1 MSGVASWASTHSM
14 PPDVRPTAVWRRPL
28 KIERRWDRF
37 RCRTWFRDKEF
48 TSDWSS
54 GNFTLWRRVFS
65 PLRSKPLRIIEIGSW
80 EGRSAIFFAN
90 FFERATI
97 TCIDTFGGGSDH
109 KAEQA
114 SRIEARFDRNL
125 AAFSNRVEKIKGQ
138 SRDALEGLVAQQ
150 RRYDLA
156 YIDGSHERDD
166 VMADSLGVW
175 SMLEPGGSIIWD
187 DYRWGRNMP
196 PKHRPQPAID
206 EFLREREDEY
216 RLLSKGYQIIIERL
230 R

>member
-1 MSGVASWASTHSM
+1 MSAVASRDMQHDA
-14 PPDVRPTAVWRRPL
+14 RPTALWRRPL

-48 TSDWSS
+48 TSDWCS
-54 GNFTLWRRVFS
+54 GNFTQWRRVFS
-65 PLRSKPLRIIEIGSW
+65 PLRDEPLRILEIGSW
-80 EGRSAIFFAN
+80 EGRSAIFFLN
-90 FFERATI
+90 FFAKATI

-114 SRIEARFDRNL
+114 SRIEERFDRNL
-125 AAFSNRVEKIKGQ
+125 AAFSNRVEKIKGL
-138 SRDALEGLVAQQ
+138 SRQALDGLVQQ
-150 RRYDLA
+150 RHYDLA

-175 SMLEPGGSIIWD
+175 SMLNPGGSIIWD
-187 DYRWGRNMP
+187 DYRWGRNIP
-196 PKHRPQPAID
+196 PEHRPQPAID
-206 EFLREREDEY
+206 KFLREREDEY

>member
-1 MSGVASWASTHSM
+1 MSAVASRDMQH
-14 PPDVRPTAVWRRPL
+14 DVRPTAVWRRPL

-48 TSDWSS
+48 TSDWCS

-65 PLRSKPLRIIEIGSW
+65 PLRRKPLRIIEIGSW

-114 SRIEARFDRNL
+114 SRIEERFDRNL
-125 AAFSNRVEKIKGQ
+125 AAFGNRVEKIKGL
-138 SRDALEGLVAQQ
+138 SRQALDGLVAQQ

-175 SMLEPGGSIIWD
+175 SMLNPGGSIIWD
-187 DYRWGRNMP
+187 DYRWGRNIP
-196 PKHRPQPAID
+196 PEHRPQPAID
-206 EFLREREDEY
+206 KFLREREDEY